1 MHAPNQ
7 TIQLDRM
14 AATRIVSTPTALD
27 EMVTPD
33 NVIVLRVA
41 PDELFIF
48 PPSDVTLDDEWAIVK
63 TDSSLAGA
71 WISAEESSDILTR
84 LCEWEI
90 PSARPSFAQGMVA
103 GIPTK
108 LWLEA
113 DRTLLLVPAP
123 YVAEMEERI
132 TH

>member
-7 TIQLDRM
+7 TIQIDRM
-14 AATRIVSTPTALD
+14 AATRIVATPAALD
-27 EMVTPD
+27 AMVTPD
-33 NVIVLRVA
+33 DVIVLRVA
-41 PDELFIF
+41 PDEAFIF
-48 PPSDVTLDDEWAIVK
+48 PPTDVTLTDAWAIVK

-71 WISAEESSDILTR
+71 WVSAEESADILTR
-84 LCEWEI
+84 LCEWEA
-90 PSARPSFAQGMVA
+90 PSARPAFAQGMVA

-132 TH
+132 S